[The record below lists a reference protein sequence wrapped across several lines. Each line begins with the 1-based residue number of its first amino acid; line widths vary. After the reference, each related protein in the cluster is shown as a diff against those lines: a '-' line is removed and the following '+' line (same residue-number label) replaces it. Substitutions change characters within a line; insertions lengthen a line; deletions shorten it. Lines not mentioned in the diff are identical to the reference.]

1 MRRNSIIATAAAI
14 LALSWGLLVG
24 GKHGPGLVPDVEAEA
39 GTVAPQL
46 EGTWAVTVTPPAGGP
61 PAYFSLGTYARGGV
75 LITPPDPSVGPGV
88 TSTGQGKWERTGDNQ
103 FVSTHVAFTYDAGG
117 HITGTI
123 RIKASYQLTGKDSF
137 EGSGQ
142 LQFCDASLNNCFTP
156 PGCPALATL
165 RGERIHAEPPSC
177 PE

>member
-1 MRRNSIIATAAAI
+1 MKRNITTVGVVLSL
-14 LALSWGLLVG
+14 LALLACGVSFVG
-24 GKHGPGLVPDVEAEA
+24 GASVTPDAQAREGAS
-39 GTVAPQL
+39 APQL

-61 PAYFSLGTYARGGV
+61 PAYFSLGTFARGGV
-75 LITPPDPSVGPGV
+75 MITPPDPSVGPGV
-88 TSTGQGKWERTGDNQ
+88 TSTGQGTWVRTGGNEYA
-103 FVSTHVAFTYDAGG
+103 STHVAFTYDSGG

-123 RIKASYQLTGKDSF
+123 RIKASYRLTSKDTF

-142 LQFCDASLNNCFTP
+142 LQFCDPSLNNCFTP